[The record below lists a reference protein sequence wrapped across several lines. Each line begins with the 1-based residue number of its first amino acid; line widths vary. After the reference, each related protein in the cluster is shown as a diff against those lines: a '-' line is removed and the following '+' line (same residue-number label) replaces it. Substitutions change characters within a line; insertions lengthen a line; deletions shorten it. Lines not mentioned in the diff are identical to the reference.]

1 VCETGNKSRDKRGS
15 SSKEMEVSAIV
26 CEKAMYTYVYIRKM
40 RLSLLEES
48 IVAQNKCAER
58 KRGKVGQCD
67 VRNVNKVNN
76 VT

>member
-1 VCETGNKSRDKRGS
+1 
-15 SSKEMEVSAIV
+15 MEVSAIV
-26 CEKAMYTYVYIRKM
+26 YEKAMYTYVCIRRM

-48 IVAQNKCAER
+48 IVAQSKCAER

-67 VRNVNKVNN
+67 MRNVNKVNS